1 MALVCTFLLVN
12 GVALFASDRLG
23 IYAIVERVVFEP
35 SESAPQ
41 RIQIWGAFV
50 VPVPMSS
57 GQYKPAERG
66 YLYFKVAP
74 GKEEIT
80 RKEWADLK
88 AVAGTGQGIG
98 FAQYW
103 VANPNDPSGNP
114 HHALD
119 IRVHKAGDSVVPDY
133 YPLGI
138 GIMKM
143 GNQGNQLGI
152 LTQLKKALNPR

>member
-1 MALVCTFLLVN
+1 MALICAFLLLN
-12 GVALFASDRLG
+12 GAALRASDWVG
-23 IYAIVERVVFEP
+23 IYAILERVVFEP
-35 SESAPQ
+35 NESAPE
-41 RIQIWGAFV
+41 RIKIWGAFV

-57 GQYKPAERG
+57 NQYKAAARG

-88 AVAGTGQGIG
+88 SVAGTGQGIG

-103 VANPNDPSGNP
+103 VSNSNDPAGNP
-114 HHALD
+114 HRALD
-119 IRVHKAGDSVVPDY
+119 VRVHKASESAVPDV

-138 GIMKM
+138 GIVKM
-143 GNQGNQLGI
+143 SNQGNQLGI
-152 LTQLKKALNPR
+152 LTQLKKVLNPQ